1 MPAAVAR
8 QVVIDAGSGD
18 VRAAAARIRRAGQQL
33 IHAGDAAGLTTQAEV
48 LLAAVDGME
57 RLYG

>member
-18 VRAAAARIRRAGQQL
+18 VRAAARIRRAGQQL